1 MKAKLDQITNSTQ
14 TSKEFYQILKNP
26 LQEAKSWL
34 QISLTKEEN
43 KKRETESLKEKQK
56 RILPI
61 YQMTVGEIV
70 RFASLEKDLEKPQNP
85 NFRNYQKA
93 ICESLQL
100 MSEIILV
107 ERYESYQDFKELIY
121 QIHNIAISYR
131 TDNVEKKMYNAD
143 VNQWRAGYINDYIMN
158 KNDSIISNSGLQSLD
173 IDRVFSEIIQT
184 VAENPLLEQLKS
196 RLNPQEYSKAV
207 EIFSPKIQKRLN
219 ELKPNQY
226 QKKLNKYFAYVPKK
240 LLDQIVELFQTQK
253 YDEIEKIIKK
263 ISFGKTEIAEKD
275 NPIKTTKVYEIQGFE
290 TNQDFL
296 EFYLEEMHQVFGQ
309 IVEISNFNSSNFSQK
324 VNEKVNENMVELS
337 ESQEKVVR
345 LIAHFVQLWQIS
357 QPFLIVNNS
366 LCMAIANYFLRKN
379 GLNGISHGALDFVAF
394 RLSLENYQNEFVRRV
409 KMTKL
414 EI

>member
-1 MKAKLDQITNSTQ
+1 MKANPNQIKNSTQ
-14 TSKEFYQILKNP
+14 TNKEFCQILKNP

-43 KKRETESLKEKQK
+43 KKRETESLKEKQH

-70 RFASLEKDLEKPQNP
+70 RFVGLEKDSEKLQNP

-93 ICESLQL
+93 IRESLQL

-107 ERYESYQDFKELIY
+107 GRYENYQDFKELIY

-131 TDNVEKKMYNAD
+131 TDNLEKKMYNAD
-143 VNQWRAGYINDYIMN
+143 TNEWRAGYINDYVMN
-158 KNDSIISNSGLQSLD
+158 KNDSIIYNSGLQSLD

-184 VAENPLLEQLKS
+184 IAENALLEQLK
-196 RLNPQEYSKAV
+196 LELDLQEYSKAV

-226 QKKLNKYFAYVPKK
+226 QKKLNKYFAYAPKK
-240 LLDQIVELFQTQK
+240 LLEQIVELFQTQK

-263 ISFGKTEIAEKD
+263 LSFGKTEVAEKD
-275 NPIKTTKVYEIQGFE
+275 NSVGVIKMYEIQGFE
-290 TNQDFL
+290 TNPDFL
-296 EFYLEEMHQVFGQ
+296 EFYLAEMHQVFGQ
-309 IVEISNFNSSNFSQK
+309 IVEISNFNSNNFSQK
-324 VNEKVNENMVELS
+324 ANEKVNENIVQLS
-337 ESQEKVVR
+337 ESQEKVIR

-394 RLSLENYQNEFVRRV
+394 RLSLENYQNEFLRRV
-409 KMTKL
+409 KMTSLK
-414 EI
+414 